1 MIKNSELV
9 LNEDKSIYHL
19 KLKAEEIANLIY
31 VVGDQSRVQQVS
43 KHFDSIELKVSNRE
57 FNTHTGYVGKKRVS
71 VISTGIGTDN
81 IDIVINELDALA
93 NIDLESREIKKDR
106 KKLDFIRIGTSG
118 AIKKN
123 IEIDSIIASS
133 HGLGLDN
140 LMHFYSN
147 NNLNNDMNRHLL
159 SYLDWP
165 KELSD
170 PYIYEASKKLLDKFD
185 NLRKGITVTAP
196 GFYAPQGRKIR
207 APFSIKDLHKQL
219 SDYKYDNFS
228 VCNFEM
234 ETSALYGLG
243 KLLGHNCL
251 TICCVLANRQ
261 TKEYSKNPNETI
273 EKTIKTVLDL
283 TT

>member
-19 KLKAEEIANLIY
+19 KLKPEEIADLIF
-31 VVGDQSRVQQVS
+31 VVGDQNRVEQVS

-57 FNTHTGYVGKKRVS
+57 FNTHTGYIGNKRVS
-71 VISTGIGTDN
+71 VTSSGIGTDN
-81 IDIVINELDALA
+81 IDIVFNELDALA
-93 NIDLESREIKKDR
+93 NVDLESRKIKKTH
-106 KKLDFIRIGTSG
+106 KELNIIRIGTSG
-118 AIKKN
+118 AIQKD

-140 LMHFYSN
+140 LMHFYSE
-147 NNLNNDMNRHLL
+147 NNLNNQINQHLL
-159 SYLDWP
+159 NYLDWP
-165 KELSD
+165 KELSN
-170 PYIYEASKKLLDKFD
+170 PYIYEASEQLLSKFV

-196 GFYAPQGRKIR
+196 GFYAPQGRMIR
-207 APFSIKDLHKQL
+207 APFSINNLQQQL
-219 SDYKYDNFS
+219 ENYRYKNLA

-243 KLLGHNCL
+243 KILSHNCL

-261 TKEYSKNPNETI
+261 TKEYSKNPQKTI
-273 EKTIKTVLDL
+273 ENTIKTVLEH

>member
-93 NIDLESREIKKDR
+93 NLDLESREIKKDH

-159 SYLDWP
+159 NYLDWP

-207 APFSIKDLHKQL
+207 APFSIEDLHKQL
-219 SDYKYDNFS
+219 RNYKYDNFS

>member
-93 NIDLESREIKKDR
+93 NLDLESREIKKDH

-159 SYLDWP
+159 NYLDWP

>member
-43 KHFDSIELKVSNRE
+43 KYFDSIELKVSNRE
-57 FNTHTGYVGKKRVS
+57 FNTHTGYIGKKRVS

-81 IDIVINELDALA
+81 IDIVLNELDALA
-93 NIDLESREIKKDR
+93 NVDLESREIKKNHN
-106 KKLDFIRIGTSG
+106 KLDIIRIGTSG

-123 IEIDSIIASS
+123 IKIDSIIASS

-140 LMHFYSN
+140 LMHFYSD
-147 NNLNNDMNRHLL
+147 NNLNNDINQHLL
-159 SYLDWP
+159 DYLNWP
-165 KELSD
+165 KELSN
-170 PYIYEASKKLLDKFD
+170 PYIYEASKELLDNFD

-207 APFSIKDLHKQL
+207 APFSISDLHEQL
-219 SDYKYDNFS
+219 INYKYDNFS

-261 TKEYSKNPNETI
+261 TKEYSKNPKETI
-273 EKTIKTVLDL
+273 ENTIKTVLDF